1 MQHNRLSVPPRTTS
15 AETRD
20 TDGRRK
26 VSERSHF
33 VSANSE
39 PPRVIT
45 GVVANDGSAVYRR
58 CEDEPIHTPG
68 AIQSF
73 GALLGLKYSNS
84 GNLEVRIASENSR
97 KVLGYGPE
105 QLFALPSFLEILK
118 HDVRDEMV
126 ARTKHALSNPDEIKQ
141 ETRLDVFQIV
151 LTFPYEPDLRL
162 WCALHPAPNSK
173 GLVICEF
180 EEYSD
185 AFFRK
190 EVGADKILPVKPVGF
205 MDFDVSPEEFRKSTT
220 RASKPLGV
228 LEIAQQVNNKEFSSL
243 DLFNALTQAQQQIS
257 ASTSLQ
263 PLLEVLVG
271 IISEL
276 TGFHR
281 VMAYRFDS
289 QKNGCVDAELF
300 NPQACTDMF
309 RGESAGVANVYLNTD
324 SSKACTIQ
332 PPIFP
337 HKLESCTKSIAS
349 VYSMTEMQ
357 RRLDW

>member
-1 MQHNRLSVPPRTTS
+1 
-15 AETRD
+15 
-20 TDGRRK
+20 
-26 VSERSHF
+26 
-33 VSANSE
+33 
-39 PPRVIT
+39 
-45 GVVANDGSAVYRR
+45 
-58 CEDEPIHTPG
+58 
-68 AIQSF
+68 
-73 GALLGLKYSNS
+73 
-84 GNLEVRIASENSR
+84 
-97 KVLGYGPE
+97 
-105 QLFALPSFLEILK
+105 LPSFLEILK

-162 WCALHPAPNSK
+162 WCALHPAPNSN

-190 EVGADKILPVKPVGF
+190 EVGADKILPVKPIGF

-263 PLLEVLVG
+263 PLLEILVG

-281 VMAYRFDS
+281 VMAYRFDA
-289 QKNGCVDAELF
+289 QKNGCVDAEHL

-309 RGESAGVANVYLNTD
+309 RGRSAGVANAYLNTD
-324 SSKACTIQ
+324 CSKACTIQ